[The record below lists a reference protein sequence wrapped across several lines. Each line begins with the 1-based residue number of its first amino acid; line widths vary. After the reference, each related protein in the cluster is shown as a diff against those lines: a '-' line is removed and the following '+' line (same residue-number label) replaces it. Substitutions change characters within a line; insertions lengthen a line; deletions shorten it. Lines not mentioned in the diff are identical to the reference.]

1 MYIAVVRVECTSLLR
16 MARIYIAKPAQI
28 RSIITVTITATL
40 TVKVPSTL
48 AIALPLATA
57 KYANVARKAKRA
69 DPVAQMEPNCGI
81 KVTNNGKTNIYIDF
95 KQMRK
100 MFNVNFYTI
109 TRLQQFALFAT
120 ICTI

>member
-1 MYIAVVRVECTSLLR
+1 ML
-16 MARIYIAKPAQI
+16 
-28 RSIITVTITATL
+28 
-40 TVKVPSTL
+40 
-48 AIALPLATA
+48 
-57 KYANVARKAKRA
+57 ARKAMRA